1 MASNNSSSS
10 GRIDD
15 YYAGISRHIN
25 FSVLPNPLD
34 KVELL
39 EIIGEGTYGEVY
51 SARETASGTLPC
63 ICSYVTPTGTTAGR
77 SVAVKIM
84 ESIAD
89 NIEEIDEE
97 FLVYRDLCLHPNIP
111 SFYGLYFNAG
121 KKREEDQLWFVMEV

>member
-1 MASNNSSSS
+1 MASHGSNS

-25 FSVLPNPLD
+25 FSILPNPSD

-51 SARETASGTLPC
+51 SARETASGTLLC
-63 ICSYVTPTGTTAGR
+63 VYSYLTPVADAGR